1 LLERF
6 QTASISQKVEILKQS
21 QEEVL
26 NAKILRGDRVNE
38 FIMLATEFKKV
49 LEQEHVD
56 FVYDR
61 PTGIAVTITANGVN
75 IGKCLS
81 IDEIVSEK
89 AI

>member
-1 LLERF
+1 
-6 QTASISQKVEILKQS
+6 
-21 QEEVL
+21 
-26 NAKILRGDRVNE
+26 
-38 FIMLATEFKKV
+38 MLATEFKKV